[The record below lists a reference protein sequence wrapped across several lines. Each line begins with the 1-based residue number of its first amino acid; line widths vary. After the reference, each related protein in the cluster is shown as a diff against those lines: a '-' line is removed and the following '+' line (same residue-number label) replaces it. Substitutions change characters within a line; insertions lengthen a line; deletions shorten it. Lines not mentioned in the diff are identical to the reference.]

1 MNKLLMLGLVLL
13 IAVIPAS
20 AATYYID
27 YASGNDANN
36 GLTTSTP
43 WKNAPGMDGF
53 TASYS
58 HSAGDIFIFK
68 GGVTWNSSA
77 LPLTIGYSGTSG
89 NVDTYTTDESWYSG
103 GSWSQP
109 IFDLEKTKMT
119 GIILDTKDYIKID
132 NLKLINPADQTVYN
146 PMVSMGGFVN
156 VSLTNC
162 TIDGDNGNDTTP
174 IMVANIDGLVIE
186 NNYIR
191 GRGATEENPDGIL
204 IRPWFNIKNVTI
216 RNNEITMLGTGGDGM
231 HIDVE
236 NDYADY
242 DRMFVGHYGPIL
254 IENNTFHDIAGG
266 KTGIIFIGGALNVT
280 VRYNKFYGD
289 FGTGVGVRF
298 GNAGQ
303 GYNGGYWYFKDNAVY
318 YNLFYQTCPSYY
330 SWGAMISNLDANM
343 NAADS
348 NNTIYNNVIYANGSY
363 PVNQRG
369 LWFESDDMKGW
380 SIKNNIFM
388 GLTTAIAGAPTNY
401 TIDTNLFYNNNAN
414 GTVGTNPEG
423 GNPLFTNESIYD
435 FTLQS
440 NSPAIDSGVD
450 WGQTRDFIGTT
461 KQGSGWDIGAYE
473 YVSES
478 ETSSDYM
485 PPSPTTIS
493 NTTGNFYVNHT
504 WQAGS
509 GNVTNSYNVSL
520 NGTWYNTTTNLFYNS
535 TTPAHGWSNISVYAY
550 NSSGNG
556 NLNVTSVS
564 QNTRVPNNAP
574 VQSTIGNKNVNEDSW
589 LNFTIS
595 STDVDVDALT
605 YATNSTKGTLTTNNF
620 SWKPTLS
627 DSGTY
632 YWIFNTTDNYSA
644 VDTET
649 IIITVNNIDFI
660 PPVPLINSTK
670 TGNFYVNTSWKPD
683 SGNVTNSYNSTNET
697 AWINNTLTYR
707 NTTLSPHAWQNL
719 TIYAYNSSYGNLSL
733 TSLTNNTQI
742 PNNPVT
748 ISNISDTYTLS
759 EMDQLYI
766 DANFEDLDES
776 DTGTFAKNFTQG
788 IINTSTGILTWAI
801 PAGANGTYNWQ
812 ITVSDG
818 YGSISHKNFTVTVNS
833 VTITTEILE
842 QSIRNTLDEQAN
854 NTEVTTEPDFSYIMQ
869 RASDNRTFNYSHGSS
884 TLTTPYESAS
894 TSKLPTAVIILT
906 LVDDGNLTLDSKP
919 SDLIDFW
926 TGESTVTLGHLLNF
940 TSGFNGDP
948 AVGQYLNYTNCIHAY
963 YNSTIGSQVTAGT
976 EFNYSGSHLQIAGLM
991 AIESVDKSWAQIFSD
1006 FQNDTGLFPN
1016 STYDLPY
1023 VTNPRLAAGM
1033 TWTTEDYQ
1041 KFLVALY
1048 NNENPKGGQLL
1059 TNGTWTQLFSNQ
1071 RGDAVVSYSPMLS
1084 ILGEDWAYGYGNW
1097 LECLNSSYN
1106 CGSMHRDSSPGA
1118 YGAYPFIDF
1127 DYNYFGIIGRQSPTI
1142 GHFKEGVDLFRT
1154 IQNNSNQWSQLSSSE
1169 YIEEGIPELT
1179 SVTNSTVTDTTAII
1193 TFTINQSSA
1202 LTQVKY
1208 GINES
1213 LSSATTNQTTGTD
1226 RLETLTNLS
1235 SNTKYYYSVF
1245 AYNSTNTSLYSNS
1258 TIQNFTTTAA
1268 IPPASIT
1275 SLTNHTGNFYHNWTW
1290 TNPSDIDFNYTEI
1303 YINGTWI
1310 VNTSNQY
1317 YNLTPV
1323 APHNASTISTHTV
1336 DTSGNINTTWV
1347 NHTSILPNNNITIT
1361 NTSGWSGNEGLTV
1374 YVNYNVTDP
1383 DSDTPTFSCNRTD
1396 LFTDFDTATGIGT
1409 WLTTLTDSGIYYI
1422 DFGVSDGYG
1431 STSNYTMTITVNDV
1445 LFSPNI
1451 TSYNPE
1457 TPISDYNNITQREFN
1472 ITINQ
1477 SVNATW
1483 YINNTIVQTNS
1494 TLNNQHNYTNITPT
1508 IGFWSVLV
1516 IVNNTNGSDFT
1527 SWEWTV
1533 TDSSVNTYIPPSPEI
1548 NTILTGSFYKN
1559 LSWIPGSGNITDS
1572 YNVSR
1577 NGTWFNGTSLYLNTT
1592 GLPHSWINDTIYA
1605 YNNTGLLS
1613 EAITN
1618 NTQMSNN
1625 APLLTSIGNKN
1636 IYEGSWLNF
1645 TISSTDL
1652 DGDSLTYGTNASKG
1666 TLNTSNGN
1674 FNWSITYSDGGV
1686 YTWYFNTTD
1695 NYSAVDT
1702 ETITVTVTDITPP
1715 ASITNLGSGA
1725 TVNSLTATWTNPT
1738 DTDFN
1743 YTMLYLNNVFKSNTS
1758 YNNYTFTNLLS
1769 STYYTISTK
1778 TVDIA
1783 GNINASW
1790 VNLTVRTSQTQGG
1803 GGGGGGGSPTSTP
1816 VPTPTETPSFTPP
1829 PADRYSEKFIPSEL
1843 PANPYKIKNPIKLEV
1858 QSVSVTPSTCSDYV
1872 YIYKDDSDNKVIS
1885 TSCPLDNIEAT
1896 FLIPTTA
1903 NSKTIYKYSEDGKTL
1918 SEPQQSL
1925 IGLTKDIKYYI
1936 ISVST
1941 NSPGTFT
1948 YTSPTILGYIYNT
1961 LTSLWEQ
1968 IMSFINNIY

>member
-43 WKNAPGMDGF
+43 WKHAPGMVSF

-242 DRMFVGHYGPIL
+242 DRMFVGHYGSIL
-254 IENNTFHDIAGG
+254 IENNSFHDIAGG

-401 TIDTNLFYNNNAN
+401 TIDTNLFYNNQDN
-414 GTVGTNPEG
+414 GTVGTNAKG
-423 GNPLFTNESIYD
+423 GNPAFTNAASGD

-440 NSPAIDSGVD
+440 DSPAIDLAID

-976 EFNYSGSHLQIAGLM
+976 EFNYSSSHLQIAGLM

-1290 TNPSDIDFNYTEI
+1290 INPTDSDFNYTII
-1303 YINGTWI
+1303 YINDTFI
-1310 VNTSNQY
+1310 TNTTNQN

-1323 APHNASTISTHTV
+1323 SPRNSSTISLRTV
-1336 DTSGNINTTWV
+1336 DIYENINTTWI
-1347 NHTSILPNNNITIT
+1347 NHTSIIPNNPITIT
-1361 NTSGWSGNEGLTV
+1361 T
-1374 YVNYNVTDP
+1374 
-1383 DSDTPTFSCNRTD
+1383 
-1396 LFTDFDTATGIGT
+1396 
-1409 WLTTLTDSGIYYI
+1409 
-1422 DFGVSDGYG
+1422 
-1431 STSNYTMTITVNDV
+1431 
-1445 LFSPNI
+1445 
-1451 TSYNPE
+1451 
-1457 TPISDYNNITQREFN
+1457 
-1472 ITINQ
+1472 
-1477 SVNATW
+1477 
-1483 YINNTIVQTNS
+1483 
-1494 TLNNQHNYTNITPT
+1494 
-1508 IGFWSVLV
+1508 
-1516 IVNNTNGSDFT
+1516 
-1527 SWEWTV
+1527 
-1533 TDSSVNTYIPPSPEI
+1533 
-1548 NTILTGSFYKN
+1548 
-1559 LSWIPGSGNITDS
+1559 
-1572 YNVSR
+1572 
-1577 NGTWFNGTSLYLNTT
+1577 
-1592 GLPHSWINDTIYA
+1592 
-1605 YNNTGLLS
+1605 
-1613 EAITN
+1613 
-1618 NTQMSNN
+1618 
-1625 APLLTSIGNKN
+1625 IGNKN
-1636 IYEGSWLNF
+1636 TSSGVWLNF
-1645 TISSTDL
+1645 TISGTDL
-1652 DGDSLTYGTNASKG
+1652 DSDSLICDTNASKG
-1666 TLNTSNGN
+1666 TLSNCN
-1674 FNWSITYSDGGV
+1674 FNYTPVVSDIGTYYWNFNISDGYGSI
-1686 YTWYFNTTD
+1686 D
-1695 NYSAVDT
+1695 D
-1702 ETITVTVTDITPP
+1702 ETIIVTVTGGLPNITSYFPLTTP
-1715 ASITNLGSGA
+1715 FKLNKSEFTSFNATANQSITTWNWYKDSVAQSNNFDNISLSWSTSGIKNLTLNATNTNGTSNTITWNIIIPPSSVTSLSAGA
-1725 TVNSLTATWTNPT
+1725 ALTSLSATWTNPT
-1738 DTDFN
+1738 DFTF
-1743 YTMLYLNNVFKSNTS
+1743 YHVSLYLDGIFKANTS
-1758 YNNYTFTNLLS
+1758 YNNYTFTGLLS
-1769 STYYTISTK
+1769 GTYYIISTQ
-1778 TVDIA
+1778 TIDNNSYN
-1783 GNINASW
+1783 NITWN
-1790 VNLTVRTSQTQGG
+1790 NLTVRTSITQGG
-1803 GGGGGGGSPTSTP
+1803 GGGGAPIPTIT
-1816 VPTPTETPSFTPP
+1816 PTPTITPSFTPP
-1829 PADRYSEKFIPSEL
+1829 PADRYSEKFIPSES
-1843 PANPYKIKNPIKLEV
+1843 PSYKIKNPIKLEV